1 MTDTTNPLLDTRA
14 LPRFAEIT
22 ADHIAP
28 ALDDAL
34 ARHAATIETLVRDK
48 PVTFADA
55 WLPFEPWLGPLK
67 AALGDV
73 LTAYPAA
80 PASV

>member
-28 ALDDAL
+28 
-34 ARHAATIETLVRDK
+34 LVACPGVPR
-48 PVTFADA
+48 
-55 WLPFEPWLGPLK
+55 
-67 AALGDV
+67 
-73 LTAYPAA
+73 LT
-80 PASV
+80 

>member
-28 ALDDAL
+28 ALDEAL
-34 ARHAATIETLVRDK
+34 TRHAATIEALVRDT
-48 PVTFADA
+48 PGCRSSGQRRNWARSGRRCRTCIR
-55 WLPFEPWLGPLK
+55 
-67 AALGDV
+67 
-73 LTAYPAA
+73 
-80 PASV
+80 